1 MSRTEDTQRQR
12 RQYADLVQQRN
23 HIQREIE
30 RQNGTLEPTTVKIK
44 RGFISFLVGYFAMD
58 FVKGMFK

>member
-12 RQYADLVQQRN
+12 RQYADLVEQRN
-23 HIQREIE
+23 SLQHEIDK
-30 RQNGTLEPTTVKIK
+30 QNGQLEPTTVKIK

-58 FVKGMFK
+58 FVRGMFK